1 MQILKK
7 CITTAFVPLNES
19 FNGNSLFLNYEKT
32 HYIHLM
38 TKRSSF
44 IDIVIGYNNKHIT
57 GTSNTKFLGIV
68 IEKS

>member
-1 MQILKK
+1 
-7 CITTAFVPLNES
+7 
-19 FNGNSLFLNYEKT
+19 
-32 HYIHLM
+32 M